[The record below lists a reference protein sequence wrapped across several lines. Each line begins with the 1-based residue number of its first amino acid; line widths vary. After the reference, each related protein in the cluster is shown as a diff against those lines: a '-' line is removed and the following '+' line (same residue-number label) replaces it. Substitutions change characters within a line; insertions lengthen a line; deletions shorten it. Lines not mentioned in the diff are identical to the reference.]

1 MSTFKRVL
9 RTNEFVTFL
18 IIVFLSTV
26 IGIINPT
33 FLSISTVFEV
43 LRASNVYAIMAFG
56 LLLVIILGGVDVSFV
71 AIAGLSSYSTH
82 MLLLSLGYEGGIT
95 LYFAVAA
102 VIGIAA
108 GLLNG
113 FLISRFDLPIFD
125 LSLAVLTMWYGFN
138 LFFVGATANFDMP
151 EGMVGYYA
159 QHLVRVQDPA
169 VGQTGLHVS
178 VIYVAVIGLLVWLLL
193 KYTMI
198 GRGIYAIGGNREV
211 AIRSGYNVKAII
223 MIVFPIVGLLASIA
237 GVTQSGYQRNF
248 NPVLFIGQNLDVLAA
263 VILGGA
269 SIHGGRGT
277 VIGTYLG
284 VILVQLINRALIL
297 TGIPVEWQE
306 FTVGVILVLFTAI
319 PAIRAKRAKR
329 VGHTT
334 ELMEFEEI

>member
-1 MSTFKRVL
+1 MLKKIVRS
-9 RTNEFVTFL
+9 NEFITFV
-18 IIVFLSTV
+18 IIVVLSMI
-26 IGIINPT
+26 IGAVNPT
-33 FLSISTVFEV
+33 FFSISTVFNV

-56 LLLVIILGGVDVSFV
+56 LLLVVILGGVDISFV
-71 AIAGLSSYSTH
+71 AISAIASYGTH
-82 MLLLSLGYEGGIT
+82 TLLLSLGYEGGIW
-95 LYFAVAA
+95 LYFV
-102 VIGIAA
+102 VGGIIGILA

-113 FLISRFDLPIFD
+113 FLISQFNLPIFD
-125 LSLAVLTMWYGFN
+125 LSLAMLTLWYGFD
-138 LFFVGATANFDMP
+138 LFFVGATANFELP
-151 EGMVGYYA
+151 EGMVGYYGNYIMT
-159 QHLVRVQDPA
+159 VKDPV
-169 VGQTGLHVS
+169 VGETGLHVS
-178 VIYVAVIGLLVWLLL
+178 FIYVVLVGVAIWFLL

-211 AIRSGYNVKAII
+211 AVRSGYDVQKI
-223 MIVFPIVGLLASIA
+223 MLIVFPILGFLAAVA

-306 FTVGVILVLFTAI
+306 FTVGVILVFFTAV
-319 PAIRAKRAKR
+319 PALREHRAKRI
-329 VGHTT
+329 GHTT
-334 ELMEFEEI
+334 DIMEFEEV

>member
-1 MSTFKRVL
+1 MFKKIVRS
-9 RTNEFVTFL
+9 NEFVTFL
-18 IIVFLSTV
+18 IIVILSV
-26 IGIINPT
+26 MIGIINPT
-33 FLSISTVFEV
+33 FFSVSTIFNV

-56 LLLVIILGGVDVSFV
+56 LLLVVIMGGVDISFV
-71 AIAGLSSYSTH
+71 AISAVASFGTH
-82 MLLLSLGYEGGIT
+82 AIMLKLGYQGGIW
-95 LYFAVAA
+95 LYFVLGGL
-102 VIGIAA
+102 IGILA

-113 FLISRFDLPIFD
+113 FLVSQFNLPIFD
-125 LSLAVLTMWYGFN
+125 LSLAMLTLWYGFD
-138 LFFVGATANFDMP
+138 LFFVGATINFDLP

-159 QHLVRVQDPA
+159 NYIMTVEDPT
-169 VGQTGLHVS
+169 VGQAGLHVS
-178 VIYVAVIGLLVWLLL
+178 VIYVALVGIFIWFLL

-211 AIRSGYNVKAII
+211 AVRSGYDVQKIM
-223 MIVFPIVGLLASIA
+223 MIVFPIVGLLAAVA

-306 FTVGVILVLFTAI
+306 FSVGITLVFFTAL
-319 PAIRAKRAKR
+319 PALRERRAKRI
-329 VGHTT
+329 GHTT
-334 ELMEFEEI
+334 ELMELEEA

>member
-1 MSTFKRVL
+1 
-9 RTNEFVTFL
+9 
-18 IIVFLSTV
+18 
-26 IGIINPT
+26 
-33 FLSISTVFEV
+33 
-43 LRASNVYAIMAFG
+43 
-56 LLLVIILGGVDVSFV
+56 
-71 AIAGLSSYSTH
+71 
-82 MLLLSLGYEGGIT
+82 
-95 LYFAVAA
+95 
-102 VIGIAA
+102 
-108 GLLNG
+108 
-113 FLISRFDLPIFD
+113 
-125 LSLAVLTMWYGFN
+125 
-138 LFFVGATANFDMP
+138 
-151 EGMVGYYA
+151 
-159 QHLVRVQDPA
+159 
-169 VGQTGLHVS
+169 
-178 VIYVAVIGLLVWLLL
+178 
-193 KYTMI
+193 MI